1 MNPALLALIKQV
13 GTADIL
19 RELRDYCA
27 ERSDEA
33 CRDGFSGMAWYD
45 LSQSIDEI
53 VPSLTDEQMDDE
65 PEGGY

>member
-27 ERSDEA
+27 VRSDEVN
-33 CRDGFSGMAWYD
+33 CDGYSGMAWYD
-45 LSQSIDEI
+45 LSQDIDEI
-53 VPSLTDEQMDDE
+53 VPSLTDEQMDYE

>member
-1 MNPALLALIKQV
+1 MNPALLEIIKQC

-27 ERSDEA
+27 ERSNEA
-33 CRDGFSGMAWYD
+33 SRDGFSGMAWYD
-45 LSQSIDEI
+45 LSQSIDGI
-53 VPSLTDEQMDDE
+53 VPELSDEQMDNE

>member
-1 MNPALLALIKQV
+1 MNPALLAIIQQC

-27 ERSDEA
+27 ERSNEA
-33 CRDGFSGMAWYD
+33 SRDGYSGMVWYD
-45 LSQSIDEI
+45 LSQSIDGI
-53 VPSLTDEQMDDE
+53 VPTLTDEQMDYE